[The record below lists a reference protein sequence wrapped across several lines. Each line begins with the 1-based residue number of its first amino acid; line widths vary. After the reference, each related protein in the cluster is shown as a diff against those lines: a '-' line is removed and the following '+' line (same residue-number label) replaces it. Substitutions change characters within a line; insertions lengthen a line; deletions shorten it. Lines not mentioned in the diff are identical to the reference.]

1 MSIPLPDTSI
11 PDKARELEVDVLE
24 KEAVGA
30 AWRVLLY
37 NDEVHSFDEVIWQI
51 IKATGCSRSHAEKLT
66 WQVHHEGKAQVF
78 EGAFEA
84 CLKVESVLA
93 EIDLI
98 TRIVG

>member
-1 MSIPLPDTSI
+1 MSVPLPDR
-11 PDKARELEVDVLE
+11 AHEREVDVLE
-24 KEAVGA
+24 EDTVSA

-37 NDEVHSFDEVIWQI
+37 NDEVHTFDEVIWQI
-51 IKATGCSRSHAEKLT
+51 VKATGCSRSRAEKLT

-84 CLKVESVLA
+84 CLKVEFVLA

>member
-1 MSIPLPDTSI
+1 MSMPL

-24 KEAVGA
+24 EEAVSA

-37 NDEVHSFDEVIWQI
+37 NDEVHTFDEVIWQI
-51 IKATGCSRSHAEKLT
+51 VKATRCSRSHAEKLT
-66 WQVHHEGKAQVF
+66 WQVHHQGKAQVF

-93 EIDLI
+93 EIHLI